1 LPHIVSFFSLQ
12 IYRRHELAGNFKPSA
27 FREEAALMSEGENMY
42 AFQICNIPMTD
53 QKITH
58 FEFLGC
64 IAEDDEDEDD
74 VAQEDEDNK
83 RGELLHV
90 LAVKA
95 DCIFC
100 KI

>member
-1 LPHIVSFFSLQ
+1 
-12 IYRRHELAGNFKPSA
+12 
-27 FREEAALMSEGENMY
+27 M
-42 AFQICNIPMTD
+42 
-53 QKITH
+53 
-58 FEFLGC
+58 
-64 IAEDDEDEDD
+64 DEDEDD

-100 KI
+100 KILSEKIWPMPFVRLGINDDMDESEYSARDSKRPKRE

>member
-1 LPHIVSFFSLQ
+1 
-12 IYRRHELAGNFKPSA
+12 
-27 FREEAALMSEGENMY
+27 MSEGENMY

-64 IAEDDEDEDD
+64 IAENDEDE
-74 VAQEDEDNK
+74 VAQENDDNK

-90 LAVKA
+90 LAVEA
-95 DCIFC
+95 NCIFC

>member
-1 LPHIVSFFSLQ
+1 
-12 IYRRHELAGNFKPSA
+12 
-27 FREEAALMSEGENMY
+27 
-42 AFQICNIPMTD
+42 MTD

-83 RGELLHV
+83 RGELFYV
-90 LAVKA
+90 LAVEA
-95 DCIFC
+95 DCIF